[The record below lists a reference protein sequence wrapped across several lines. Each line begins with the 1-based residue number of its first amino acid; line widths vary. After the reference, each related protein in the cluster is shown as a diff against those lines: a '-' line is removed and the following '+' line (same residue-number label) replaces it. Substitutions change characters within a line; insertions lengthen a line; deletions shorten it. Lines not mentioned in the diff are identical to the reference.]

1 MASMQRR
8 LGPVWW
14 QGKSSLRV
22 KLSNSGDFLKLF
34 IPSQNR
40 KIYDGWNNYSGKVK
54 IKKIYENIMDYRGSK
69 SVNKTVKEQRVDG
82 SSHDLTCLRYT
93 LMNF

>member
-1 MASMQRR
+1 MLTFISVLENLFVILPALLIVAFVTISERKTMASMQRR

-40 KIYDGWNNYSGKVK
+40 KI
-54 IKKIYENIMDYRGSK
+54 
-69 SVNKTVKEQRVDG
+69 
-82 SSHDLTCLRYT
+82 
-93 LMNF
+93 